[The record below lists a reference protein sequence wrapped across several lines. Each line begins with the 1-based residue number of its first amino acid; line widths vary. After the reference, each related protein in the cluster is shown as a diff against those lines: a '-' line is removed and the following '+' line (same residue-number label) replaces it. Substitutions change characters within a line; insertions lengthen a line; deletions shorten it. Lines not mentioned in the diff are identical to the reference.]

1 MAGRLLLSTIFLL
14 VVYFPINSASGHWI
28 YMNTGK
34 IIEAEKCW
42 ENGAKIK
49 CRQQSK
55 VFSVNKSDIKKIIF
69 DNGTDKERTIIVD
82 KSGRLVVQSY
92 SGKRNPDAEASLQR
106 MARNQRRRVRESSSR
121 IAKNDGDCLSVCRS
135 DYDACW
141 NAARSTLTI
150 RRNAYRNQCK
160 TDLNSC
166 RDYCAANK

>member
-1 MAGRLLLSTIFLL
+1 MARRFLLSAIFLL

-55 VFSVNKSDIKKIIF
+55 VFSVNKSDFKKIIF
-69 DNGTDKERTIIVD
+69 DIGTDKERTIIVD

-106 MARNQRRRVRESSSR
+106 MARNQRSRSR
-121 IAKNDGDCLSVCRS
+121 IPSSMAKNDGDCASVCRS
-135 DYDACW
+135 DYDDCW
-141 NAARSTLTI
+141 NAARSIRTS
-150 RRNAYRNQCK
+150 RRNAYRNQC
-160 TDLNSC
+160 TTALNSC
-166 RDYCAANK
+166 RNYCATNK